1 LEKEAK
7 TFFRLVGGWISGE
20 QSFLVLFSKKNRLL
34 GLRCTACPMVPY
46 KAGDRCMFIGE
57 NKTGRE

>member
-1 LEKEAK
+1 LA
-7 TFFRLVGGWISGE
+7 GGWISREKKFFG
-20 QSFLVLFSKKNRLL
+20 FFSKKNRLL